1 MQAGGKPPDEWI
13 DQQVIVSFP
22 GQQTAQLLARLDGI
36 SSWGATLTPIRFFR
50 EGRVETSVVY
60 PSGFYS
66 WERIDSIRLAQ
77 EDERI

>member
-1 MQAGGKPPDEWI
+1 MPEASKPPEEWI
-13 DQQVIVSFP
+13 DQQVVVRFP
-22 GQQTAQLLARLDGI
+22 SPQSAQLVARLDEI
-36 SSWGATLTPIRFFR
+36 SDWGVTLTPIRFFG

-66 WERIDSIRLAQ
+66 WNHVGSIRLAH